1 MGHQFGAAHTFN
13 GTTSSCGGGN
23 RSTSSAYE
31 PGSGSTI
38 MAYAGICGAENLQ
51 PHSDDT
57 FHTRSFDQIVAF
69 STGATGSSCA
79 VVTATGNSAPTVNAG
94 AAFTVPRQTPFT
106 LTGSASDPNGDAL
119 TYMWEEFDLG

>member
-1 MGHQFGAAHTFN
+1 
-13 GTTSSCGGGN
+13 
-23 RSTSSAYE
+23 
-31 PGSGSTI
+31 

-79 VVTATGNSAPTVNAG
+79 VHHRD
-94 AAFTVPRQTPFT
+94 RQ
-106 LTGSASDPNGDAL
+106 
-119 TYMWEEFDLG
+119 